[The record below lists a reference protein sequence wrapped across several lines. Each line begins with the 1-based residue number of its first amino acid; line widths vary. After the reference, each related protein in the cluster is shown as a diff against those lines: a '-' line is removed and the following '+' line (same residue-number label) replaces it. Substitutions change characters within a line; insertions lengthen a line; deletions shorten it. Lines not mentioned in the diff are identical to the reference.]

1 MLLLRTKSC
10 ANVYLIVAENI
21 LQNSIRPTSR
31 ILDLLMGSPG
41 TIQEGPYVVDTPVK
55 ILSMIRYKDLIFC
68 RSDLL
73 EVLLMPKN
81 FTFWGFDPKFVGTSF
96 RLQKAHSCAE
106 EHVLSPRWSRS

>member
-55 ILSMIRYKDLIFC
+55 ILSMIRYKDLIF
-68 RSDLL
+68 L
-73 EVLLMPKN
+73 
-81 FTFWGFDPKFVGTSF
+81 SF
-96 RLQKAHSCAE
+96 RPLGSPIDAQKFHFLG
-106 EHVLSPRWSRS
+106 V